1 MQMRLAE
8 MSKGEDQKKYEAA
21 VRGQRQRQREPECQ
35 KVVKKR
41 EGNVVV
47 LGGAR

>member
-21 VRGQRQRQREPECQ
+21 GS
-35 KVVKKR
+35 
-41 EGNVVV
+41 GNGNHHALRLELK
-47 LGGAR
+47 LG

>member
-8 MSKGEDQKKYEAA
+8 IEDQKKYEAA
-21 VRGQRQRQREPECQ
+21 VRGQRQQQRESQ
-35 KVVKKR
+35 RVVKKR
-41 EGNVVV
+41 EGNAVV